1 MKSFPKRIGMIAM
14 ITACILLIPLIA
26 MQFTEEVNWTM
37 GDFIVAGTL
46 LLGFGLLLDFALRLS
61 KRSRYRVLITISI
74 LILFLLLWAELAV
87 GLFGTPV
94 AGN

>member
-14 ITACILLIPLIA
+14 ITAAILLIPLIA

-46 LLGFGLLLDFALRLS
+46 LLGFSLLLDFALRQS

>member
-1 MKSFPKRIGMIAM
+1 MIAM
-14 ITACILLIPLIA
+14 ITAAILLIPLIA

-46 LLGFGLLLDFALRLS
+46 LLGFSLLLDFALRLR